1 MRLSNILVGVSR
13 VIGVGKLGNA
23 LKQVLETYGI
33 NQNQLATAMGIDRSN
48 ISRWVSGERDPLA
61 EVVPDIRAA
70 LEKLNPAA
78 AKAFVQLYLY
88 SIQDEP

>member
-1 MRLSNILVGVSR
+1 M
-13 VIGVGKLGNA
+13 GKLGSA
-23 LKQVLETYGI
+23 LRQVLEAYGI

-61 EVVPDIRAA
+61 EVVPEIRAG

-78 AKAFVQLYLY
+78 AEEFVKLYFY
-88 SIQDEP
+88 DSI

>member
-1 MRLSNILVGVSR
+1 M
-13 VIGVGKLGNA
+13 GKLGSA
-23 LKQVLETYGI
+23 LRQVLEAYGI

-61 EVVPDIRAA
+61 EVVPEIRAG

-78 AKAFVQLYLY
+78 AKEFVNLYLF
-88 SIQDEP
+88 SSEPAE

>member
-1 MRLSNILVGVSR
+1 M
-13 VIGVGKLGNA
+13 GKLGSA
-23 LKQVLETYGI
+23 LRQVLETYGI

-61 EVVPDIRAA
+61 EVVPEIRVG

-78 AKAFVQLYLY
+78 AKEFVNLYLFG
-88 SIQDEP
+88 SKSME